1 MPRKLNT
8 FSNGGFIEFNS
19 GSFDDW
25 CVYLT
30 KPGGERFAPTD
41 ERYFRRL
48 KKLGK
53 KYGNQKIYDDFVL
66 IFDKTTAQLDK
77 HIFKQITKISQYYNH
92 GSDRLEI
99 EIWFNVLYAGM
110 VAEENKEKAVLKK
123 RIKRLGMHHLLIDNL
138 EPEVA
143 ANFSKGVKWQALD
156 RLMRA
161 KGF

>member
-1 MPRKLNT
+1 MPQKLNT
-8 FSNGGFIEFNS
+8 FSNKGFVEFDT

-25 CVYLT
+25 CVYVT

-41 ERYFRRL
+41 VQYFSRL

-53 KYGNQKIYDDFVL
+53 KHGDRKIYDDFVAIFNRTTKDVNPEVFNL
-66 IFDKTTAQLDK
+66 ILILSRFYDNDA
-77 HIFKQITKISQYYNH
+77 
-92 GSDRLEI
+92 LEM

-110 VAEENKEKAVLKK
+110 VAEENKENAILKK
-123 RIKRLGMHHLLIDNL
+123 RIKRLGLHHVLIDGL

-143 ANFSKGVKWQALD
+143 AGFSKGIKWPELD
-156 RLMRA
+156 RLMKA